1 MQDNYAED
9 KKMSLKSLFWEMVTH
24 VSKIPIS
31 LKPASTPDSVMS
43 AHRDEDGVL
52 SVFRGQHPVG
62 WIVYNER
69 RNNYKA
75 LTVGG
80 EVRDFTNEQAAL
92 GFIHEQYH

>member
-1 MQDNYAED
+1 
-9 KKMSLKSLFWEMVTH
+9 MSLKSLFWEMVTY
-24 VSKIPIS
+24 VSKIPIGS
-31 LKPASTPDSVMS
+31 KPASTPDSVMS
-43 AHRDEDGVL
+43 AHRDADGVL
-52 SVFRGQHPVG
+52 AVFRGQHPVG